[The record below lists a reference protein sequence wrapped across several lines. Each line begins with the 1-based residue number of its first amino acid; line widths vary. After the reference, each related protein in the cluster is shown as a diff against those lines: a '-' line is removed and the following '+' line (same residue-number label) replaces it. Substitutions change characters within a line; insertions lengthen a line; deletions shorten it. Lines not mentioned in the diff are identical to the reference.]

1 VGIFDELHVYDDSEP
16 RSAAL
21 NMAVDEALLET
32 SPSPSLRFY
41 RWQGPALSFGY
52 FGSYEEVA
60 DQHSDREI
68 VRRWTGGGVVSHG
81 EDLTYS
87 IVIPASHPFFARSA
101 LAIYSALHDAI
112 REALTENG
120 IGATLAH
127 SVSPK
132 VSEDC
137 FANAVRADVISEGRK
152 IAGAAH
158 RRSRL
163 GLLHQGSIQKAKLPH
178 RFIDDF
184 ARILCDRFECRA
196 VSQGLIDRATT
207 IAQAKYGTTEW
218 LLRRRGKPKRL
229 STPPVFTTAA
239 MTE

>member
-1 VGIFDELHVYDDSEP
+1 MSILDELHVYDDREP
-16 RSAAL
+16 RSAVL

-32 SPSPSLRFY
+32 TASPSLRFY
-41 RWQGPALSFGY
+41 RWRGPALSFGY
-52 FGSYEEVA
+52 FGSYADVA
-60 DQHSDREI
+60 DQRSDREI
-68 VRRWTGGGVVSHG
+68 VRRWTGGGVVPHG
-81 EDLTYS
+81 DDLTYS
-87 IVIPASHPFFARSA
+87 IVIPASHPFFARSS
-101 LAIYSALHDAI
+101 LAIYSTLHGAI
-112 REALTENG
+112 REALTEND
-120 IGATLAH
+120 IEATLAH

-163 GLLHQGSIQKAKLPH
+163 GLLHQGSIQMAKLPH

-184 ARILCDRFECRA
+184 ARTLCDRFGRRA
-196 VSQGLIDRATT
+196 VSRELVDRATT

-218 LLRRRGKPKRL
+218 LMRR
-229 STPPVFTTAA
+229 
-239 MTE
+239 